1 MDCFLGDSADYT
13 TTIILPEKQ
22 CQTVFGAD
30 GLIVLTVE
38 NHHTPLI
45 FEECH

>member
-1 MDCFLGDSADYT
+1 M

-38 NHHTPLI
+38 NHHHTALI